1 MKVTI
6 LVPGKIKP
14 KQLVEAQ
21 NEYVKRLKSYGVKL
35 QEYKDERVDRQP
47 ELVKKAEAERMFK
60 TLKPDDYLIAC
71 DERGRAITT
80 DKMAA
85 LMRDARQGGGKVA
98 GKNRVII
105 VIGGAL
111 GLDESVRNRA
121 NEVWAISSLVM
132 AGGVA
137 RVVLLEAVYRAFT
150 IVDGHPYHNA

>member
-1 MKVTI
+1 MKVTV

-21 NEYVKRLKSYGVKL
+21 SEYMKRLKSYGVQL

-47 ELVKKAEAERMFK
+47 EMVKKAEAERILK

-71 DERGRAITT
+71 DERGQAVTT
-80 DKMAA
+80 NQMAG
-85 LMRDARQGGGKVA
+85 LMRDLRQGGGKMA
-98 GKNRVII
+98 GKRRIVI

-111 GLDESVRNRA
+111 GLADSVRVRA
-121 NEVWAISSLVM
+121 DEVWAISSLVM

-137 RVVLLEAVYRAFT
+137 RVVLLEAIYRAFT